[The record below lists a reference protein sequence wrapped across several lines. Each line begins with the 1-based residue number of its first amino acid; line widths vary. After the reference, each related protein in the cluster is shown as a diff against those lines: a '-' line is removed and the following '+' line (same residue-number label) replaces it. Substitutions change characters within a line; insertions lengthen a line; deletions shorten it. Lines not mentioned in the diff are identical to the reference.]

1 MKETIYKTASTKSKL
16 KTRNQ
21 LAYCQRPTQSVRSFI
36 TRIFGFVL
44 TSLLAFDTEELCGN
58 EATTDECP
66 TTLQHKEKRARG
78 PILQVDAPMP
88 EKEPFPTSL
97 LAPSQN
103 GFRISKRRRGHIRK
117 PACPEQSMVLPV
129 DQASQL
135 TEDDLFQLLVGRIRQ
150 REQDSVVAANLH
162 KQLEDTTAQLTEE
175 NKTLKE
181 ELMAYGTQLQKKTLE
196 SRKYRSH
203 IDNWKTK
210 LGKFKGFL
218 NIMGTDYQNLRG
230 ESIHLKA
237 TRNALD
243 KEGKEL
249 RGSIDDIKAQV
260 SKVTSA
266 VGERRIHLLE
276 SESIINAV
284 RNDLQHS
291 EEKNILVQNQL
302 REERKRVTT
311 LESYI
316 QSHSHNQEK
325 QLGLIRAD
333 QLGVDKKMDSAF
345 EAMAKLW
352 ESSQTA
358 IRSIL
363 SPTMNQCL
371 LAVNALSE
379 KESVNKLDVD
389 KFTQILQ
396 GFISR

>member
-1 MKETIYKTASTKSKL
+1 M
-16 KTRNQ
+16 
-21 LAYCQRPTQSVRSFI
+21 AYCQRPTHSVRNLI
-36 TRIFGFVL
+36 TSTFGFVL
-44 TSLLAFDTEELCGN
+44 TLLLAFDTEAFCGN
-58 EATTDECP
+58 EERTDECP
-66 TTLQHKEKRARG
+66 TTLQHKEQRVRG
-78 PILQVDAPMP
+78 PILQADAPIA
-88 EKEPFPTSL
+88 EKDPFPISL
-97 LAPSQN
+97 LAPSRN
-103 GFRISKRRRGHIRK
+103 GFHVSKRRRGHTRK

-150 REQDSVVAANLH
+150 REEDSVAAANLH
-162 KQLEDTTAQLTEE
+162 KQLETTVARLTEE
-175 NKTLKE
+175 NKILKE
-181 ELMAYGTQLQKKTLE
+181 ELTVYGTQLQKKTLE

-203 IDNWKTK
+203 IDNWKAK

-218 NIMGTDYQNLRG
+218 NIMGTDYQTLRG

-249 RGSIDDIKAQV
+249 RGSIDDIKAQI

-266 VGERRIHLLE
+266 FGERRSHLIE
-276 SESIINAV
+276 FESIINAI

-302 REERKRVTT
+302 REERKRVAT

-316 QSHSHNQEK
+316 QSHSHTQEK
-325 QLGLIRAD
+325 QLGFIRAD
-333 QLGVDKKMDSAF
+333 QLGVDKKIDSAL
-345 EAMAKLW
+345 ETMAKLW

-379 KESVNKLDVD
+379 RESVDKLEIE

>member
-1 MKETIYKTASTKSKL
+1 M
-16 KTRNQ
+16 
-21 LAYCQRPTQSVRSFI
+21 AYCQRPTHNVRNPLTS
-36 TRIFGFVL
+36 TFGFAL
-44 TSLLAFDTEELCGN
+44 TSILAFDTEALCEN
-58 EATTDECP
+58 EDRTDECL

-78 PILQVDAPMP
+78 PILQADAPIQ
-88 EKEPFPTSL
+88 EKEPFPRSL

-103 GFRISKRRRGHIRK
+103 GFRVSKRRRGHTRK
-117 PACPEQSMVLPV
+117 PVCPEQSMVLPV

-150 REQDSVVAANLH
+150 REEDSVAAANLH
-162 KQLEDTTAQLTEE
+162 KQLETTVAQLAEE

-181 ELMAYGTQLQKKTLE
+181 ELTVHGTQLQKKTLE
-196 SRKYRSH
+196 SRKYKSH
-203 IDNWKTK
+203 IDNWKAK
-210 LGKFKGFL
+210 LGKFRGFL
-218 NIMGTDYQNLRG
+218 NIMGTDYQTLRG
-230 ESIHLKA
+230 EAIHLKA

-249 RGSIDDIKAQV
+249 RGSIDDIKAQI

-266 VGERRIHLLE
+266 FGERRSHLLE

-302 REERKRVTT
+302 REERKRVAT

-316 QSHSHNQEK
+316 QSHSHTQEK
-325 QLGLIRAD
+325 QLELIRVG

-379 KESVNKLDVD
+379 KESVDKLEIE

>member
-1 MKETIYKTASTKSKL
+1 
-16 KTRNQ
+16 
-21 LAYCQRPTQSVRSFI
+21 
-36 TRIFGFVL
+36 
-44 TSLLAFDTEELCGN
+44 
-58 EATTDECP
+58 
-66 TTLQHKEKRARG
+66 
-78 PILQVDAPMP
+78 
-88 EKEPFPTSL
+88 
-97 LAPSQN
+97 
-103 GFRISKRRRGHIRK
+103 
-117 PACPEQSMVLPV
+117 MVLPV
-129 DQASQL
+129 DQASPL

-150 REQDSVVAANLH
+150 REEDSVAAANLH
-162 KQLEDTTAQLTEE
+162 KQLETTVAQLTEE

-181 ELMAYGTQLQKKTLE
+181 ELTVYGTQLQKKTLE
-196 SRKYRSH
+196 SRKYKSH
-203 IDNWKTK
+203 IDNWKAK

-218 NIMGTDYQNLRG
+218 NIMGTDYQTLRG

-249 RGSIDDIKAQV
+249 RGSIDDIKAQI

-266 VGERRIHLLE
+266 FGERRSHLIE
-276 SESIINAV
+276 SESIINAI

-302 REERKRVTT
+302 REERKRVAT

-316 QSHSHNQEK
+316 QSHSHTQEK

-379 KESVNKLDVD
+379 RKSVDKLEIE